1 MLLHMLIH
9 IENIWENLKRHRTE
23 NFSFYPVSVLFVGLY
38 IISLHD
44 IFYEGSYGLGSVKSF
59 SHFCL
64 QSQGWMK
71 SVSNGGILIAL

>member
-1 MLLHMLIH
+1 MRNWIPSL
-9 IENIWENLKRHRTE
+9 EKRITIVAPHE
-23 NFSFYPVSVLFVGLY
+23 NFSFYPVSVLFVGFY

-44 IFYEGSYGLGSVKSF
+44 MFYEGSYGLGSVKSF

>member
-1 MLLHMLIH
+1 MLIH

-23 NFSFYPVSVLFVGLY
+23 NFSFYPVSVLFVGFY

-64 QSQGWMK
+64 QSRGWMK